1 MYNTK
6 NVQRTQVVDVGIEG
20 NDEKKA
26 YSSIRL
32 VVGGVLW
39 LLAVALMIALS
50 LFAHTHP
57 QPVPFEL
64 MTSRDLHQELLCFRF
79 MRPRRIWDLTVARG
93 I

>member
-6 NVQRTQVVDVGIEG
+6 NVQRTQVVDVGREG
-20 NDEKKA
+20 NKA
-26 YSSIRL
+26 YSSVRL
-32 VVGGVLW
+32 VVGSVLW

-64 MTSRDLHQELLCFRF
+64 ATSRDLHQELLCFRF